1 MSAKK
6 YRVRLS
12 PEEQMELKALASKGR
27 TAAYRQT
34 HSRILLACDEAQED
48 GSATD
53 EEIASVLKVGVSTVT
68 RVRRR
73 CVEEGLEAALGRK
86 KQARRR
92 QRLLDGE
99 AEAYLV
105 ALACGKPPQGQAKW
119 TIKLLAQRLVECEI
133 VETVGLETVRRAL
146 KKTLSSPG

>member
-1 MSAKK
+1 MSAKTGFACPRK
-6 YRVRLS
+6 TNGVESAGIVDAVFYWRATRR
-12 PEEQMELKALASKGR
+12 GR
-27 TAAYRQT
+27 R
-34 HSRILLACDEAQED
+34 SD
-48 GSATD
+48 
-53 EEIASVLKVGVSTVT
+53 IASVLKVGVSTVT

-99 AEAYLV
+99 AEAHLV
-105 ALACGKPPQGQAKW
+105 ALACGKPPQGRAKW

>member
-12 PEEQMELKALASKGR
+12 PEEQVELKALASKGR

-34 HSRILLACDEAQED
+34 HARIILACDEAQED
-48 GSATD
+48 GASTD

-86 KQARRR
+86 KQSRRR
-92 QRLLDGE
+92 QRR
-99 AEAYLV
+99 AS
-105 ALACGKPPQGQAKW
+105 
-119 TIKLLAQRLVECEI
+119 
-133 VETVGLETVRRAL
+133 TVRRKRIWWPSPAANRRRARRSGR
-146 KKTLSSPG
+146 SSCWPNAWWSARSLRASGWRRFGGR